1 MEASPLAE
9 VYDETVGQLL
19 EVLAE
24 KDRLQGRVIMLERQV
39 QCKDEQLQLFA
50 RWGGPCRRLV
60 VWEGQGGEQRRGL
73 WEGGCTERHGVWL
86 AVHGRCPAD

>member
-1 MEASPLAE
+1 

-24 KDRLQGRVIMLERQV
+24 KDRLQGRVTMLERQM

-50 RWGGPCRRLV
+50 
-60 VWEGQGGEQRRGL
+60 
-73 WEGGCTERHGVWL
+73 T
-86 AVHGRCPAD
+86 